1 VFYGE
6 SLIQASFS
14 LSFFISRFAF
24 TFLFVIFCCCCFV
37 ASSFYALYVQTQGTA
52 AAIGDV
58 ARDCSIS
65 FSPVTMDGGEQMKRE
80 RNNRER

>member
-37 ASSFYALYVQTQGTA
+37 ASSFYALDIQTRKEQRQQLATLRETA
-52 AAIGDV
+52 A
-58 ARDCSIS
+58 
-65 FSPVTMDGGEQMKRE
+65 SPFHP
-80 RNNRER
+80 